1 MIKFLRIR
9 NLATIQDL
17 HLDLDAGFSILTGET
32 GAGKSIIIDSIR
44 LVCGEKSSADLVRSG
59 SAEASVEALFS
70 RPALPKKDDR
80 LPLDIAADEIAVHR
94 SVSGDG
100 SGKAYCDGVLVPLK
114 KLKEFVGNLVDIYGQ
129 NDHVFLLHL
138 DSHLDYLDQFCGTT
152 ALRENVARA
161 AHELRSFVRLRDEW
175 RARERERNQRLDYL
189 EFQIKEIEKAE
200 LKPGEEADLR
210 ARRNI
215 LKNAEKISLLVDQA
229 LDVAYAGDI
238 SLSNLLPKL
247 EHALDELT
255 AFDPAFR
262 EMNASL
268 GPLGIVVRELSDLL
282 IRYKEKQDLTPEK
295 LEEIEERLSL
305 IEGLKRKYGQEIQDI
320 QIYLEAIK
328 RESKELAQIQEKLTT
343 AENDIAKAFAA
354 YSSQALK
361 LSEIRKKG
369 ASELGKLIE
378 SEIGQLGMKKAGFQ
392 VRIETAKWTAS
403 TTEQVRDTGMDDVEF
418 LISPNPGEPLKP
430 LRKIA
435 SGGELSRIMLAF
447 KTLGKEKITFKTLI
461 FDEIDAGIGGKT
473 AEFIARK
480 LRNIA
485 KTHQVICITH
495 LPQIASFAAHHFK
508 IEKTIENNR
517 TFTTVKKLDFEE
529 RAEEIARLMSGSRVT
544 SAALEN
550 AREMLRHNAVEDDGP
565 IPIRSDG
572 SGRRMT

>member
-17 HLDLDAGFSILTGET
+17 RLDLDSGFSILTGET

-44 LVCGEKSSADLVRSG
+44 LVCGEKSSTDLVRSG

-70 RPALPKKDDR
+70 RPALPKKDD
-80 LPLDIAADEIAVHR
+80 LPHRDIAGDDIAVHR

-138 DSHLDYLDQFCGTT
+138 DSHLEYLDQFCGTT
-152 ALRENVARA
+152 ALRDSVARA
-161 AHELRSFVRLRDEW
+161 AHEFRSFVRLRDEW

-215 LKNAEKISLLVDQA
+215 LKNAEKISMLVDQA

-247 EHALDELT
+247 ERALDELT
-255 AFDPAFR
+255 AFDPVFR
-262 EMNASL
+262 EMNSSL

-295 LEEIEERLSL
+295 LEAIEERLSL
-305 IEGLKRKYGQEIQDI
+305 IEGLKRKYGQDIQDI
-320 QIYLEAIK
+320 QIHLEAIK
-328 RESKELAQIQEKLTT
+328 RESRGLAQIQEKLTT
-343 AENDIAKAFAA
+343 AENDIARAFSF
-354 YSSQALK
+354 YSSQARE

-369 ASELGKLIE
+369 AADLGKLIE
-378 SEIGQLGMKKAGFQ
+378 NEIGLLGMKKAGFE
-392 VRIETAKWTAS
+392 VRIETTTLAAS
-403 TTEQVRDTGMDDVEF
+403 NTEQVRDKGIDDVEF
-418 LISPNPGEPLKP
+418 LISPNPGESLKP

-473 AEFIARK
+473 AEFIAQK
-480 LRNIA
+480 LRAIA

-508 IEKTIENNR
+508 IEKTIANNR

-550 AREMLRHNAVEDDGP
+550 ARDLLRHNAAGDDDA
-565 IPIRSDG
+565 ISNKSDAG
-572 SGRRMT
+572 RRRMT